1 MKHAILSFS
10 CLILS
15 LLTFAQVDSV
25 DNPDHI
31 KIILS
36 ADSIHI
42 SFKDKTF
49 KLNTIQDLDSWLKEN
64 IAGMIPPD
72 VDLVSYIELT
82 PQKHRDII
90 VITDKYRCPV
100 VSEKTVSDGRL
111 KGPFSIRRSSTD

>member
-15 LLTFAQVDSV
+15 LLTLAQVDSV
-25 DNPDHI
+25 DDPDHI
-31 KIILS
+31 KIILR
-36 ADSIHI
+36 ADSLQI
-42 SFKDKTF
+42 SFKDKSF
-49 KLNTIQDLDSWLKEN
+49 KLNTIQDLDSWLKQN

-72 VDLVSYIELT
+72 VDVVSYIELT

-100 VSEKTVSDGRL
+100 VSEKSISEGRP
-111 KGPFSIRRSSTD
+111 KRAFSIRRISKD